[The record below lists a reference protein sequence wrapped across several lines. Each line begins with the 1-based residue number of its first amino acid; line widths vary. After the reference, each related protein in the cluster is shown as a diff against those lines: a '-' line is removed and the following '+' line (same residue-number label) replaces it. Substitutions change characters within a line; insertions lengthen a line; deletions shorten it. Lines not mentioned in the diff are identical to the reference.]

1 MVRKGRPELII
12 SDNTAQFKLV
22 KTVIEKQWKQLF
34 FDEEVVTCFSDKG
47 IPGSLQPYLHLGKVL
62 VGLVK
67 RCLQKAI
74 GAKPLRLAQFV
85 VILSEVEAVPNTR
98 PLTYV

>member
-34 FDEEVVTCFSDKG
+34 FDEEVVTDKG

-67 RCLQKAI
+67 RCLRKAI

-85 VILSEVEAVPNTR
+85 VILSEVEAVPNTK